1 MISDLQRSID
11 DCWDPVLHSSQMILF
26 LSVMQGWMNSWG
38 YANKIPTSVW
48 RGSMTVPRYRCHLLR
63 HPNPEFS
70 KYEVSWLCQGI
81 NGIGW
86 EIQSLKDS
94 ALFTSQGAHN
104 DRSGWDS
111 NGAEQPCPRTWI
123 HHPGEKNLVFFVIH
137 HQTSRIIKYSSRYN
151 HKQGLS
157 ISSAIRKYNPHSGW
171 WRRGWTFL
179 NPRPDVDHQW
189 QFCTSGG
196 NHLVFVCWIIV
207 ELWSR
212 QESESINMVDAV
224 NIFEKLYQII
234 EFQIKL
240 RYNVNRVIH
249 TSNTLHC

>member
-1 MISDLQRSID
+1 
-11 DCWDPVLHSSQMILF
+11 
-26 LSVMQGWMNSWG
+26 MNSWG

-48 RGSMTVPRYRCHLLR
+48 RGSMTVPRYRCHLSR
-63 HPNPEFS
+63 HWKPDFFKILGIMTVPRYKCHPLGDS
-70 KYEVSWLCQGI
+70 KSE
-81 NGIGW
+81 
-86 EIQSLKDS
+86 SLKDS
-94 ALFTSQGAHN
+94 ALFASQGAHN
-104 DRSGWDS
+104 DRSGWDPH
-111 NGAEQPCPRTWI
+111 GAEQPCPRTWI

-137 HQTSRIIKYSSRYN
+137 HQPSRIIKYSSRYN
-151 HKQGLS
+151 HKQEFS
-157 ISSAIRKYNPHSGW
+157 IPSALRKYNPHSGW

-234 EFQIKL
+234 KFQIKL
-240 RYNVNRVIH
+240 KYNVSRVIH